1 MFIFAAAK
9 AVVFFGIVG
18 RLFSLQISENK
29 KYLTLSDKNRLRE
42 WRLPPIRG
50 EFLDFFGKTVAGNI
64 EVYQLHVVPEEVEDF
79 NYFTGES
86 VVILSE
92 DPGVLPFNVEN
103 INGERKMSETK
114 PAEGMPA
121 PSQGGQDAA
130 LAKKAEAARGSRKVD
145 EILTATGAMGQA
157 ISTEVQKVIIGK
169 SHVIDNVMVDILSNG
184 NLLFEDYP
192 GLAKTLMTNTF
203 ADALGCDFKRV
214 QFTPDLLPADITGTN
229 IYDAKKGEFTFKP
242 GPLFCNL
249 LLADE
254 INRAPPKTQAALL
267 EAMQEKQVTIGTVT
281 HKLPAPFIVM
291 ATQNPVEQEGTYPLP
306 EAQLDRFM
314 FKMSVGYP
322 DRADEDEILAR
333 RITRGKDAVDVDVIT
348 DPQRVIA
355 MQQACEDIYVDP
367 ALRMYMVEIVSRTRE
382 DPRVLVGS
390 SPRGSQALLK
400 TSRAAAALRGRD
412 FVTPDDIKT
421 VAELAIAHRII
432 LKPEHQIKGLEAG
445 EVVQTILREVPV
457 PTV

>member
-1 MFIFAAAK
+1 MQPPAVPPTAPAPPAPAA
-9 AVVFFGIVG
+9 
-18 RLFSLQISENK
+18 
-29 KYLTLSDKNRLRE
+29 
-42 WRLPPIRG
+42 P
-50 EFLDFFGKTVAGNI
+50 
-64 EVYQLHVVPEEVEDF
+64 
-79 NYFTGES
+79 
-86 VVILSE
+86 
-92 DPGVLPFNVEN
+92 
-103 INGERKMSETK
+103 M
-114 PAEGMPA
+114 PAAPAAPMPA
-121 PSQGGQDAA
+121 PAA
-130 LAKKAEAARGSRKVD
+130 PAAPMPAAPAAPVQAQAAAQPRHQSNPEVRERLQAV
-145 EILTATGAMGQA
+145 GAISQA
-157 ISTEVQKVIIGK
+157 ISAEVQKVIIGK
-169 SHVIDNVMVDILSNG
+169 SHVIDNVLIDILSNG

-322 DRADEDEILAR
+322 DRADEDEILSRRIAR
-333 RITRGKDAVDVDVIT
+333 RKDAVDVDVIT

-355 MQQACEDIYVDP
+355 MQQACEDVYVDP
-367 ALRMYMVEIVSRTRE
+367 AIRMYMVECVARTRE

-400 TSRAAAALRGRD
+400 VGRASAAMRGRD
-412 FVTPDDIKT
+412 FVTPDDIKS
-421 VAELAIAHRII
+421 VAELALAHRLI
-432 LKPEHQIKGLEAG
+432 LKPEHQIKGLEPG
-445 EVVQTILREVPV
+445 EVIQSILREVPV

>member
-1 MFIFAAAK
+1 M
-9 AVVFFGIVG
+9 
-18 RLFSLQISENK
+18 Q
-29 KYLTLSDKNRLRE
+29 
-42 WRLPPIRG
+42 
-50 EFLDFFGKTVAGNI
+50 
-64 EVYQLHVVPEEVEDF
+64 
-79 NYFTGES
+79 
-86 VVILSE
+86 
-92 DPGVLPFNVEN
+92 
-103 INGERKMSETK
+103 
-114 PAEGMPA
+114 PA
-121 PSQGGQDAA
+121 PPPPAA
-130 LAKKAEAARGSRKVD
+130 PPAPAPPAPAGIPAVTPAPAAPQASAPAAPAAPAPAPAAPAPVPAAPAPAQAQPRHQSNPEVRERLQAV
-145 EILTATGAMGQA
+145 GAIAQA
-157 ISTEVQKVIIGK
+157 ISAEVQKVIIGK
-169 SHVIDNVMVDILSNG
+169 SHVIDNVLINILSNG

-333 RITRGKDAVDVDVIT
+333 RINRGKDAVDVDVIT

-367 ALRMYMVEIVSRTRE
+367 ALRMYMVEIVTRTRE

-421 VAELAIAHRII
+421 VSELALAHRII
-432 LKPEHQIKGLEAG
+432 LKPEHQIKGLESG
-445 EVVQTILREVPV
+445 EVIQTILREVPV

>member
-1 MFIFAAAK
+1 MQPPAPPAAP
-9 AVVFFGIVG
+9 AV
-18 RLFSLQISENK
+18 
-29 KYLTLSDKNRLRE
+29 
-42 WRLPPIRG
+42 PAPAAP
-50 EFLDFFGKTVAGNI
+50 VA
-64 EVYQLHVVPEEVEDF
+64 
-79 NYFTGES
+79 
-86 VVILSE
+86 
-92 DPGVLPFNVEN
+92 
-103 INGERKMSETK
+103 
-114 PAEGMPA
+114 PAAPMPA
-121 PSQGGQDAA
+121 PAPAA
-130 LAKKAEAARGSRKVD
+130 PMPAVAPAAPAPAAPAPAPMPAA
-145 EILTATGAMGQA
+145 TAQPRHQSTPEVRERLQAVGAIATA
-157 ISTEVQKVIIGK
+157 ISAEVQKVIIGK
-169 SHVIDNVMVDILSNG
+169 AHVIDNVLINILSNG

-322 DRADEDEILAR
+322 DRADEDEILSR
-333 RITRGKDAVDVDVIT
+333 RISRGKDAVDVDVIT

-355 MQQACEDIYVDP
+355 MQQACEDVYVDP
-367 ALRMYMVEIVSRTRE
+367 ALRMYMVEIVARTRE
-382 DPRVLVGS
+382 DPRVLVGA

-400 TSRAAAALRGRD
+400 TSRASAALRGRD
-412 FVTPDDIKT
+412 FVTPDDIKS
-421 VAELAIAHRII
+421 VAEIAVAHRLI
-432 LKPEHQIKGLEAG
+432 LKPEHQIKGLEPG
-445 EVVQTILREVPV
+445 EVIQAILREVPV

>member
-1 MFIFAAAK
+1 MQPPAPPAAP
-9 AVVFFGIVG
+9 AV
-18 RLFSLQISENK
+18 
-29 KYLTLSDKNRLRE
+29 
-42 WRLPPIRG
+42 PAP
-50 EFLDFFGKTVAGNI
+50 VA
-64 EVYQLHVVPEEVEDF
+64 
-79 NYFTGES
+79 
-86 VVILSE
+86 
-92 DPGVLPFNVEN
+92 
-103 INGERKMSETK
+103 
-114 PAEGMPA
+114 PAAPMPA
-121 PSQGGQDAA
+121 PAPAA
-130 LAKKAEAARGSRKVD
+130 PMPAVAPAAPAPAAPAPMPAA
-145 EILTATGAMGQA
+145 TAQPRHQSTPEVRERLQAVGAIAAA
-157 ISTEVQKVIIGK
+157 ISAEVQKVIIGK
-169 SHVIDNVMVDILSNG
+169 AHVIDNVLINILSNG

-322 DRADEDEILAR
+322 DRADEDEILSR
-333 RITRGKDAVDVDVIT
+333 RISRGKDAVDVDVIT

-355 MQQACEDIYVDP
+355 MQQACEDVYVDP
-367 ALRMYMVEIVSRTRE
+367 ALRMYMVEIVARTRE
-382 DPRVLVGS
+382 DPRVLVGA

-400 TSRAAAALRGRD
+400 TSRASAALRGRD
-412 FVTPDDIKT
+412 FVTPDDIKS
-421 VAELAIAHRII
+421 VAEIAVAHRLI
-432 LKPEHQIKGLEAG
+432 LKPEHQIKGLEPG
-445 EVVQTILREVPV
+445 EVIQSILREVPV

>member
-1 MFIFAAAK
+1 MTTKEETDMQPPAPPAA
-9 AVVFFGIVG
+9 
-18 RLFSLQISENK
+18 
-29 KYLTLSDKNRLRE
+29 
-42 WRLPPIRG
+42 PPAPAPAP
-50 EFLDFFGKTVAGNI
+50 VA
-64 EVYQLHVVPEEVEDF
+64 P
-79 NYFTGES
+79 
-86 VVILSE
+86 
-92 DPGVLPFNVEN
+92 
-103 INGERKMSETK
+103 
-114 PAEGMPA
+114 PAPAPAPPAPAPVAPQAPAMPA
-121 PSQGGQDAA
+121 APAPAPAA
-130 LAKKAEAARGSRKVD
+130 PAPAPAPAAQPKHQSTPEVRERLAAV
-145 EILTATGAMGQA
+145 GAIAQA
-157 ISTEVQKVIIGK
+157 ISAEVQKVIIGK
-169 SHVIDNVMVDILSNG
+169 AHVIDNVLINILSNG

-322 DRADEDEILAR
+322 DRADEDEILRR
-333 RITRGKDAVDVDVIT
+333 RIVRGKDAVDVDVIT

-367 ALRMYMVEIVSRTRE
+367 ALRMYMVEVVTRTRE

-412 FVTPDDIKT
+412 FVTPDDIKSI
-421 VAELAIAHRII
+421 AELALAHRLI
-432 LKPEHQIKGLEAG
+432 LKPEHQIKGLESG
-445 EVVQTILREVPV
+445 EVIQTILREVPV

>member
-1 MFIFAAAK
+1 MQPAPPPPAA
-9 AVVFFGIVG
+9 
-18 RLFSLQISENK
+18 
-29 KYLTLSDKNRLRE
+29 
-42 WRLPPIRG
+42 PP
-50 EFLDFFGKTVAGNI
+50 A
-64 EVYQLHVVPEEVEDF
+64 
-79 NYFTGES
+79 
-86 VVILSE
+86 
-92 DPGVLPFNVEN
+92 
-103 INGERKMSETK
+103 
-114 PAEGMPA
+114 PAPPAPAGMPA
-121 PSQGGQDAA
+121 VTPAPAA
-130 LAKKAEAARGSRKVD
+130 PQAPAPAAPAPAPAAPAPVPAAPAPAQAQPRHQSSPEVRERLQAV
-145 EILTATGAMGQA
+145 GAIAQA
-157 ISTEVQKVIIGK
+157 ISAEVQKVIIGK
-169 SHVIDNVMVDILSNG
+169 SHVIDNVLINILSNG

-333 RITRGKDAVDVDVIT
+333 RINRGKDAVDVDVIT

-367 ALRMYMVEIVSRTRE
+367 ALRMYMVEIVTRTRE

-421 VAELAIAHRII
+421 VSELALAHRII
-432 LKPEHQIKGLEAG
+432 LKPEHQIKGLESG
-445 EVVQTILREVPV
+445 EVIQTILREVPV

>member
-1 MFIFAAAK
+1 MMQPPAVPPTAPAPPAPAA
-9 AVVFFGIVG
+9 
-18 RLFSLQISENK
+18 
-29 KYLTLSDKNRLRE
+29 
-42 WRLPPIRG
+42 P
-50 EFLDFFGKTVAGNI
+50 
-64 EVYQLHVVPEEVEDF
+64 
-79 NYFTGES
+79 
-86 VVILSE
+86 
-92 DPGVLPFNVEN
+92 
-103 INGERKMSETK
+103 
-114 PAEGMPA
+114 MPA
-121 PSQGGQDAA
+121 PAA
-130 LAKKAEAARGSRKVD
+130 PMPAAPAAPMPAAPAAPVQAQAAAQPRHQSTAEVRERLQAV
-145 EILTATGAMGQA
+145 GAISQA
-157 ISTEVQKVIIGK
+157 ISAEIQKVIIGK
-169 SHVIDNVMVDILSNG
+169 AHVIDNVLIDILSNG

-333 RITRGKDAVDVDVIT
+333 RITRRKDAVDVDVIT

-355 MQQACEDIYVDP
+355 MQQACEDVYVDP
-367 ALRMYMVEIVSRTRE
+367 AIRMYMVECVARTRE

-400 TSRAAAALRGRD
+400 VGRASAAMRGRD
-412 FVTPDDIKT
+412 FVTPDDIKS
-421 VAELAIAHRII
+421 VAELALAHRLI
-432 LKPEHQIKGLEAG
+432 LKPEHQIKGLEPG
-445 EVVQTILREVPV
+445 EVIQSILREVPV

>member
-1 MFIFAAAK
+1 MQPPAVPPTAPAPPAPAA
-9 AVVFFGIVG
+9 
-18 RLFSLQISENK
+18 
-29 KYLTLSDKNRLRE
+29 
-42 WRLPPIRG
+42 P
-50 EFLDFFGKTVAGNI
+50 
-64 EVYQLHVVPEEVEDF
+64 
-79 NYFTGES
+79 
-86 VVILSE
+86 
-92 DPGVLPFNVEN
+92 
-103 INGERKMSETK
+103 M
-114 PAEGMPA
+114 PAAPAAPMPA
-121 PSQGGQDAA
+121 PAA
-130 LAKKAEAARGSRKVD
+130 PAAPMPAAPAAPVQAQAAAQPRHQSNPEVRERLQAV
-145 EILTATGAMGQA
+145 GAISQA
-157 ISTEVQKVIIGK
+157 ISAEVQKVIIGK
-169 SHVIDNVMVDILSNG
+169 SHVIDNVLIDILSNG

-322 DRADEDEILAR
+322 DRADEDEILSR
-333 RITRGKDAVDVDVIT
+333 RITRRKDAVDVDVIT

-355 MQQACEDIYVDP
+355 MQQACEDVYVDP
-367 ALRMYMVEIVSRTRE
+367 AIRMYMVECVARTRE

-400 TSRAAAALRGRD
+400 VGRASAAMRGRD
-412 FVTPDDIKT
+412 FVTPDDIKS
-421 VAELAIAHRII
+421 VAELALAHRLI
-432 LKPEHQIKGLEAG
+432 LKPEHQIKGLEPG
-445 EVVQTILREVPV
+445 EVIQSILREVPV

>member
-1 MFIFAAAK
+1 MQPPAPPAAP
-9 AVVFFGIVG
+9 AV
-18 RLFSLQISENK
+18 
-29 KYLTLSDKNRLRE
+29 
-42 WRLPPIRG
+42 PAPAAP
-50 EFLDFFGKTVAGNI
+50 VAP
-64 EVYQLHVVPEEVEDF
+64 VAP
-79 NYFTGES
+79 
-86 VVILSE
+86 
-92 DPGVLPFNVEN
+92 
-103 INGERKMSETK
+103 
-114 PAEGMPA
+114 MPA
-121 PSQGGQDAA
+121 PAPAPPMPAA
-130 LAKKAEAARGSRKVD
+130 AAPVAPAAPAPMPAA
-145 EILTATGAMGQA
+145 TAQPRHQSTPEVRERLQAVGAIAAA
-157 ISTEVQKVIIGK
+157 IAAEVQKVIIGK
-169 SHVIDNVMVDILSNG
+169 AHVIDNVLVNILSNG

-333 RITRGKDAVDVDVIT
+333 RISRGKDAVDVDVIT

-355 MQQACEDIYVDP
+355 MQQACEDVYVDP
-367 ALRMYMVEIVSRTRE
+367 ALRMYMVEIVARTRE

-412 FVTPDDIKT
+412 FVTPDDIKG
-421 VAELAIAHRII
+421 VAELALAHRLI
-432 LKPEHQIKGLEAG
+432 LKPEHQIKGLESG
-445 EVVQTILREVPV
+445 EIIQAILREVPV

>member
-1 MFIFAAAK
+1 MQPPAPPAAPPAPAPAAPAAPAAPPAPAMPMAPAAPAAPVAPAAPAAPAQPKHQSTPEVRERLK
-9 AVVFFGIVG
+9 AVGAI
-18 RLFSLQISENK
+18 
-29 KYLTLSDKNRLRE
+29 
-42 WRLPPIRG
+42 
-50 EFLDFFGKTVAGNI
+50 
-64 EVYQLHVVPEEVEDF
+64 
-79 NYFTGES
+79 
-86 VVILSE
+86 
-92 DPGVLPFNVEN
+92 
-103 INGERKMSETK
+103 
-114 PAEGMPA
+114 
-121 PSQGGQDAA
+121 
-130 LAKKAEAARGSRKVD
+130 
-145 EILTATGAMGQA
+145 ATA
-157 ISTEVQKVIIGK
+157 ISAEVQKVIIGK
-169 SHVIDNVMVDILSNG
+169 AHVIDNVLINILSNG

-333 RITRGKDAVDVDVIT
+333 RISRGKDAVDVDVIT
-348 DPQRVIA
+348 DPARVIA
-355 MQQACEDIYVDP
+355 MQQACEDVYVDP

-382 DPRVLVGS
+382 DPRVLVGA

-412 FVTPDDIKT
+412 FVTPDDVKAIS
-421 VAELAIAHRII
+421 ELAIAHRII

-445 EVVQTILREVPV
+445 EVIQAILREVPV

>member
-1 MFIFAAAK
+1 MQPPAAPYPNAP
-9 AVVFFGIVG
+9 A
-18 RLFSLQISENK
+18 
-29 KYLTLSDKNRLRE
+29 
-42 WRLPPIRG
+42 P
-50 EFLDFFGKTVAGNI
+50 
-64 EVYQLHVVPEEVEDF
+64 HV
-79 NYFTGES
+79 
-86 VVILSE
+86 
-92 DPGVLPFNVEN
+92 
-103 INGERKMSETK
+103 
-114 PAEGMPA
+114 PAPAPAAPMPAAPMPAAPMPA
-121 PSQGGQDAA
+121 PMPAA
-130 LAKKAEAARGSRKVD
+130 PMPAAQVAPVAAAPIQAQAPQVKHQSSPEVRERLAAV
-145 EILTATGAMGQA
+145 GAIGQA
-157 ISTEVQKVIIGK
+157 ISAEVQKVIIGK
-169 SHVIDNVMVDILSNG
+169 AHVIENVLVNILSNG

-322 DRADEDEILAR
+322 DRADEDEILSRRIAR
-333 RITRGKDAVDVDVIT
+333 RKDAVDVDVIT

-355 MQQACEDIYVDP
+355 MQQACEDVYVDP
-367 ALRMYMVEIVSRTRE
+367 AIRMYMVECVARTRE

-400 TSRAAAALRGRD
+400 TSRAAAAMRGRD
-412 FVTPDDIKT
+412 FVTPDDVKSI
-421 VAELAIAHRII
+421 AELAIAHRLI
-432 LKPEHQIKGLEAG
+432 LKPEHQIKGLEPG
-445 EVVQTILREVPV
+445 EVIQGILREVPV

>member
-1 MFIFAAAK
+1 MQPPAPPAAP
-9 AVVFFGIVG
+9 AV
-18 RLFSLQISENK
+18 
-29 KYLTLSDKNRLRE
+29 
-42 WRLPPIRG
+42 PAPAAP
-50 EFLDFFGKTVAGNI
+50 VA
-64 EVYQLHVVPEEVEDF
+64 
-79 NYFTGES
+79 
-86 VVILSE
+86 
-92 DPGVLPFNVEN
+92 
-103 INGERKMSETK
+103 
-114 PAEGMPA
+114 PAAPMPA
-121 PSQGGQDAA
+121 PAPAPMPAVAPAA
-130 LAKKAEAARGSRKVD
+130 PAAPAPMPAA
-145 EILTATGAMGQA
+145 TAQPRHQSTPEVRERLQAVGAIAAA
-157 ISTEVQKVIIGK
+157 IAAEVQKVIIGK
-169 SHVIDNVMVDILSNG
+169 AHVIDNVLVNILTDG

-333 RITRGKDAVDVDVIT
+333 RISRGKDAVDVDVIT

-355 MQQACEDIYVDP
+355 MQQACEDVYVDP
-367 ALRMYMVEIVSRTRE
+367 ALRMYMVEVVARTRE

-412 FVTPDDIKT
+412 FVTPDDIKG
-421 VAELAIAHRII
+421 VAELALAHRLI
-432 LKPEHQIKGLEAG
+432 LKPEHQIKGLESG
-445 EVVQTILREVPV
+445 EIIQGILREVPV

>member
-1 MFIFAAAK
+1 M
-9 AVVFFGIVG
+9 
-18 RLFSLQISENK
+18 Q
-29 KYLTLSDKNRLRE
+29 
-42 WRLPPIRG
+42 
-50 EFLDFFGKTVAGNI
+50 
-64 EVYQLHVVPEEVEDF
+64 
-79 NYFTGES
+79 
-86 VVILSE
+86 
-92 DPGVLPFNVEN
+92 
-103 INGERKMSETK
+103 
-114 PAEGMPA
+114 PA
-121 PSQGGQDAA
+121 PPPPAA
-130 LAKKAEAARGSRKVD
+130 PPAPAPAAPAAPPAPAPAPAAPQAYAPAAPAPMPVAAPAPAPAAPAPAAPAPAQAQPKHQSSPEVRERLQAV
-145 EILTATGAMGQA
+145 GAISQA
-157 ISTEVQKVIIGK
+157 ISAEVQKVIIGK
-169 SHVIDNVMVDILSNG
+169 AHVIDNVLINILSNG

-229 IYDAKKGEFTFKP
+229 IYDAKKGDFTFKP

-322 DRADEDEILAR
+322 DRADEDEILRR
-333 RITRGKDAVDVDVIT
+333 RIDRGKDAVDVDVIT

-367 ALRMYMVEIVSRTRE
+367 ALRMYMVEVVTRTRE
-382 DPRVLVGS
+382 DPRVLVGA

-412 FVTPDDIKT
+412 FITPDDIKT
-421 VAELAIAHRII
+421 VAELALAHRII
-432 LKPEHQIKGLEAG
+432 LKPEHQIKGLEPG
-445 EVVQTILREVPV
+445 EVIQAILREVPV

>member
-1 MFIFAAAK
+1 MQPPAPPAAP
-9 AVVFFGIVG
+9 AV
-18 RLFSLQISENK
+18 
-29 KYLTLSDKNRLRE
+29 
-42 WRLPPIRG
+42 PAPAAP
-50 EFLDFFGKTVAGNI
+50 VA
-64 EVYQLHVVPEEVEDF
+64 
-79 NYFTGES
+79 
-86 VVILSE
+86 
-92 DPGVLPFNVEN
+92 
-103 INGERKMSETK
+103 
-114 PAEGMPA
+114 PAAPMPA
-121 PSQGGQDAA
+121 PAPAPMPAVAPAA
-130 LAKKAEAARGSRKVD
+130 PAAPAPMPAA
-145 EILTATGAMGQA
+145 TAQPRHQSTPEVRERLQAVGAIAAA
-157 ISTEVQKVIIGK
+157 IAAEVQKVIIGK
-169 SHVIDNVMVDILSNG
+169 SHVIDNVLVNILSDG

-322 DRADEDEILAR
+322 DRADEDEILSR
-333 RITRGKDAVDVDVIT
+333 RISRGKDAVDVDVIT

-355 MQQACEDIYVDP
+355 MQQACEDVYVDP

-412 FVTPDDIKT
+412 FVTPDDIKG
-421 VAELAIAHRII
+421 VAELSLAHRLI
-432 LKPEHQIKGLEAG
+432 LKPEHQIKGLESG
-445 EVVQTILREVPV
+445 EIIQGILREVPV

>member
-1 MFIFAAAK
+1 
-9 AVVFFGIVG
+9 
-18 RLFSLQISENK
+18 
-29 KYLTLSDKNRLRE
+29 
-42 WRLPPIRG
+42 
-50 EFLDFFGKTVAGNI
+50 
-64 EVYQLHVVPEEVEDF
+64 
-79 NYFTGES
+79 
-86 VVILSE
+86 
-92 DPGVLPFNVEN
+92 
-103 INGERKMSETK
+103 MSETPPPPTGAK
-114 PAEGMPA
+114 NKGKKTDKIEDGY
-121 PSQGGQDAA
+121 
-130 LAKKAEAARGSRKVD
+130 AKKAAEARGGSKVSD
-145 EILTATGAMGQA
+145 RLTAVSTIAKA
-157 ISTEVQKVIIGK
+157 ISGEVQKVIIGK
-169 SHVIDNVMVDILSNG
+169 SHVIDNVLINILSNG

-333 RITRGKDAVDVDVIT
+333 RINRGKDAVDVDVIT

-367 ALRMYMVEIVSRTRE
+367 ALRMYMVEVVTRTRE

-421 VAELAIAHRII
+421 VAELALAHRII
-432 LKPEHQIKGLEAG
+432 LKPEHQIKGLESG
-445 EVVQTILREVPV
+445 EVIQTILREVPV

>member
-1 MFIFAAAK
+1 MTTKEETDMQPPAPPAA
-9 AVVFFGIVG
+9 
-18 RLFSLQISENK
+18 
-29 KYLTLSDKNRLRE
+29 
-42 WRLPPIRG
+42 PPAPAPAP
-50 EFLDFFGKTVAGNI
+50 VA
-64 EVYQLHVVPEEVEDF
+64 P
-79 NYFTGES
+79 
-86 VVILSE
+86 
-92 DPGVLPFNVEN
+92 
-103 INGERKMSETK
+103 
-114 PAEGMPA
+114 PAPAPAPPAPPAPVAPQAPAMPA
-121 PSQGGQDAA
+121 APAPAPAA
-130 LAKKAEAARGSRKVD
+130 PAPAPAPAAQPKHQSTPEVRERLAAV
-145 EILTATGAMGQA
+145 GAIAQA
-157 ISTEVQKVIIGK
+157 ISAEVQKVIIGK
-169 SHVIDNVMVDILSNG
+169 AHVIDNVLINILSNG

-322 DRADEDEILAR
+322 DRADEDEILRR
-333 RITRGKDAVDVDVIT
+333 RIVRGKDAVDVDVIT

-367 ALRMYMVEIVSRTRE
+367 ALRMYMVEVVTRTRE

-412 FVTPDDIKT
+412 FVTPDDIKSI
-421 VAELAIAHRII
+421 AELALAHRLI
-432 LKPEHQIKGLEAG
+432 LKPEHQIKGLESG
-445 EVVQTILREVPV
+445 EVIQTILREVPV

>member
-1 MFIFAAAK
+1 MQPPAPPAAPPAPAPAAPAAPVAPPAPAIPMAPAAPAAPVAPAAPAAPAQPKHQSTPEVRERLKAVGAIAAA
-9 AVVFFGIVG
+9 I
-18 RLFSLQISENK
+18 
-29 KYLTLSDKNRLRE
+29 
-42 WRLPPIRG
+42 
-50 EFLDFFGKTVAGNI
+50 
-64 EVYQLHVVPEEVEDF
+64 
-79 NYFTGES
+79 
-86 VVILSE
+86 
-92 DPGVLPFNVEN
+92 
-103 INGERKMSETK
+103 
-114 PAEGMPA
+114 
-121 PSQGGQDAA
+121 AA
-130 LAKKAEAARGSRKVD
+130 
-145 EILTATGAMGQA
+145 
-157 ISTEVQKVIIGK
+157 EVQKVIIGK
-169 SHVIDNVMVDILSNG
+169 AHVIDNVLINILSNG

-348 DPQRVIA
+348 DPSRVIA
-355 MQQACEDIYVDP
+355 MQQACEDVYVDP
-367 ALRMYMVEIVSRTRE
+367 ALRMYMVEVVSRTRE

-412 FVTPDDIKT
+412 FVTPDDVKAI
-421 VAELAIAHRII
+421 AELAIAHRII

-445 EVVQTILREVPV
+445 EVIQTILREVPV

>member
-1 MFIFAAAK
+1 MQPPAPPAAPPAPVPAAPAAPVAPAAPAPPMAPAAPAAPVAPAAPAAPAQPKHQSTPEVRERLK
-9 AVVFFGIVG
+9 AV
-18 RLFSLQISENK
+18 
-29 KYLTLSDKNRLRE
+29 
-42 WRLPPIRG
+42 
-50 EFLDFFGKTVAGNI
+50 
-64 EVYQLHVVPEEVEDF
+64 
-79 NYFTGES
+79 
-86 VVILSE
+86 
-92 DPGVLPFNVEN
+92 
-103 INGERKMSETK
+103 
-114 PAEGMPA
+114 
-121 PSQGGQDAA
+121 
-130 LAKKAEAARGSRKVD
+130 
-145 EILTATGAMGQA
+145 GAIAQA
-157 ISTEVQKVIIGK
+157 ISAEVQKVIIGK
-169 SHVIDNVMVDILSNG
+169 SHVIDNVLINILSNG

-333 RITRGKDAVDVDVIT
+333 RISRGKDAVDVDVIT
-348 DPQRVIA
+348 DPARVIA
-355 MQQACEDIYVDP
+355 MQQACEDVYVDP

-412 FVTPDDIKT
+412 FVTPDDVKAS
-421 VAELAIAHRII
+421 AELAIAHRII
-432 LKPEHQIKGLEAG
+432 LKPEHQIKGLESG
-445 EVVQTILREVPV
+445 EVIQTILREVPV

>member
-1 MFIFAAAK
+1 MQPPAQPVNNPAA
-9 AVVFFGIVG
+9 
-18 RLFSLQISENK
+18 
-29 KYLTLSDKNRLRE
+29 
-42 WRLPPIRG
+42 PPAP
-50 EFLDFFGKTVAGNI
+50 VA
-64 EVYQLHVVPEEVEDF
+64 
-79 NYFTGES
+79 
-86 VVILSE
+86 
-92 DPGVLPFNVEN
+92 
-103 INGERKMSETK
+103 
-114 PAEGMPA
+114 AMPA
-121 PSQGGQDAA
+121 PAA
-130 LAKKAEAARGSRKVD
+130 PAPVPAAQAPAPVAMAPAPAPAAPAPAPAMAPAPAAQAQPKHQSTP
-145 EILTATGAMGQA
+145 EIRERLNAVGAIASA
-157 ISTEVQKVIIGK
+157 INAEVQKVIIGK
-169 SHVIDNVMVDILSNG
+169 SHVIDNVLVDILSDG

-333 RITRGKDAVDVDVIT
+333 RIARRKDAVDVEVIT

-355 MQQACEDIYVDP
+355 MQQACEDVYVDP
-367 ALRMYMVEIVSRTRE
+367 ALRMYMVEVVSRTRE
-382 DPRVLVGS
+382 DPRVLVGA

-400 TSRAAAALRGRD
+400 TGRAAAALRGRD
-412 FVTPDDIKT
+412 FVTPDDVKS
-421 VAELAIAHRII
+421 VAALALSHRLI
-432 LKPEHQIKGLEAG
+432 LKPEHQIKGLEC
-445 EVVQTILREVPV
+445 EEIIQTILREVPV

>member
-1 MFIFAAAK
+1 M
-9 AVVFFGIVG
+9 
-18 RLFSLQISENK
+18 Q
-29 KYLTLSDKNRLRE
+29 
-42 WRLPPIRG
+42 
-50 EFLDFFGKTVAGNI
+50 
-64 EVYQLHVVPEEVEDF
+64 
-79 NYFTGES
+79 
-86 VVILSE
+86 
-92 DPGVLPFNVEN
+92 
-103 INGERKMSETK
+103 
-114 PAEGMPA
+114 PA
-121 PSQGGQDAA
+121 PPPPAA
-130 LAKKAEAARGSRKVD
+130 PPAPAPAAPAAPPAPAPAPAAPQAYAPAAPAPMPVAAPAPAPAAPAPAAPAPAQAQPKHQSSPEVRERLQAV
-145 EILTATGAMGQA
+145 GAISQA
-157 ISTEVQKVIIGK
+157 ISAEVQKVIIGK
-169 SHVIDNVMVDILSNG
+169 AHVIDNVLINILSNG

-322 DRADEDEILAR
+322 DRADEDEILRR
-333 RITRGKDAVDVDVIT
+333 RIDRGKDAVDVDVIT

-367 ALRMYMVEIVSRTRE
+367 ALRMYMVEVVTRTRE
-382 DPRVLVGS
+382 DPRVLVGA

-412 FVTPDDIKT
+412 FITPDDIKT
-421 VAELAIAHRII
+421 VAELALAHRII
-432 LKPEHQIKGLEAG
+432 LKPEHQIKGLEPG
-445 EVVQTILREVPV
+445 EVIQAILREVPV

>member
-1 MFIFAAAK
+1 MQPPAPPAAP
-9 AVVFFGIVG
+9 AV
-18 RLFSLQISENK
+18 
-29 KYLTLSDKNRLRE
+29 
-42 WRLPPIRG
+42 PAPAAP
-50 EFLDFFGKTVAGNI
+50 VA
-64 EVYQLHVVPEEVEDF
+64 
-79 NYFTGES
+79 
-86 VVILSE
+86 
-92 DPGVLPFNVEN
+92 
-103 INGERKMSETK
+103 
-114 PAEGMPA
+114 PAAPMPA
-121 PSQGGQDAA
+121 PAPAPMPAVAPAA
-130 LAKKAEAARGSRKVD
+130 PAAPAPMPAA
-145 EILTATGAMGQA
+145 TAQPRHQSTPEVRERLQAVGAIAAA
-157 ISTEVQKVIIGK
+157 IAAEVQKVIIGK
-169 SHVIDNVMVDILSNG
+169 AHVIDNVLVNILSDG

-333 RITRGKDAVDVDVIT
+333 RISRGKDAVDVDVIT

-355 MQQACEDIYVDP
+355 MQQACEDVYVDP
-367 ALRMYMVEIVSRTRE
+367 ALRMYMVEIVARTRE

-412 FVTPDDIKT
+412 FVTPDDIKG
-421 VAELAIAHRII
+421 VAELALAHRLI
-432 LKPEHQIKGLEAG
+432 LKPEHQIKGLESG
-445 EVVQTILREVPV
+445 EIIQGILREVPV

>member
-1 MFIFAAAK
+1 MQPPAAPYPNAP
-9 AVVFFGIVG
+9 A
-18 RLFSLQISENK
+18 
-29 KYLTLSDKNRLRE
+29 
-42 WRLPPIRG
+42 P
-50 EFLDFFGKTVAGNI
+50 
-64 EVYQLHVVPEEVEDF
+64 HV
-79 NYFTGES
+79 
-86 VVILSE
+86 
-92 DPGVLPFNVEN
+92 
-103 INGERKMSETK
+103 
-114 PAEGMPA
+114 PAPAPAAPMPAAPMPAAPMPA
-121 PSQGGQDAA
+121 PMPAA
-130 LAKKAEAARGSRKVD
+130 PMPAAQVAPVAAAPIQAQAPQVKHQSSPEVRERLAAV
-145 EILTATGAMGQA
+145 GAIGQA
-157 ISTEVQKVIIGK
+157 ISAEVQKVIIGK
-169 SHVIDNVMVDILSNG
+169 AHVIENVLVNILSNG

-281 HKLPAPFIVM
+281 HKLPAPFLVM

-322 DRADEDEILAR
+322 DRADEDEILSR
-333 RITRGKDAVDVDVIT
+333 RIARGKDAVDVDVIT

-355 MQQACEDIYVDP
+355 MQQACEDVYVDP
-367 ALRMYMVEIVSRTRE
+367 AIRMYMVECVARTRE
-382 DPRVLVGS
+382 DPRVLVGA

-400 TSRAAAALRGRD
+400 TSRAAAAMRGRD
-412 FVTPDDIKT
+412 FVTPDDVKS
-421 VAELAIAHRII
+421 VAELAIAHRLI
-432 LKPEHQIKGLEAG
+432 LKPEHQIKGLEPG
-445 EVVQTILREVPV
+445 EVVQAILREVPV